1 MYKAD
6 FSYKTDEE
14 LNQML
19 TRCTGNSTRQ
29 VDKIVQ
35 NFFTQPVGT
44 AVMICDHYPSRQADE
59 YLYRRVA
66 ERLEREHH
74 VKWHRASS
82 RNQLCIVRDE
92 PTMQELVKEEI
103 KKRTGIVPEVKMN
116 TIERYKLRYH

>member
-1 MYKAD
+1 MNKAV

-14 LNQML
+14 LNEML

-35 NFFTQPVGT
+35 NFFTQPMGT
-44 AVMICDHYPSRQADE
+44 AVTICDHYPSRQADE

-82 RNQLCIVRDE
+82 YNQVCIVRDE
-92 PTMQELVKEEI
+92 PTMQELIKEEI
-103 KKRTGIVPEVKMN
+103 KKRTGIEPEVKID
-116 TIERYKLRYH
+116 TIERYK